1 MRARDFKQLKKDL
14 IIFDIDDTLLHT
26 TAKIRVVKDGETVRE
41 LTNQQFN
48 QYELQSGEE
57 FDFGEFRSAEKFNQ
71 ESKPIEPMINKLKT
85 ILAHSKNSEVIMLTA
100 RSDFD
105 NRDLFLKT
113 FTDLG
118 IDMSRVHVH
127 RAGNLPGDE
136 IPAEKKAV
144 YVRKYAETRKYDH
157 IRLYDDSMSNLR
169 VFKGLEDEYPDI
181 DFRAYYVGPKGQTQ
195 NIAENISISDH
206 KDNFVEMFQKF
217 LPIAMKHIG
226 LKNLPTMKF
235 ESHVH
240 DDVQPTFGKYEN
252 GERVLYVSLM
262 NRHPNDILRT
272 IAHELTHYKQDS
284 EHELV
289 DDSGRTGSPHEN
301 QANAVAGIVMR
312 HFNKQY
318 PEYLSSKPITEGIT
332 PKDIHKL
339 ADKNNI
345 PWDNEPSFLK
355 LTKRLTG
362 KEHLDDLDQTE
373 LQKVKHHLEIQC
385 VTESFDQ
392 PYPFRWEANKNRVKA
407 IATLNDGS
415 NLIIRFDHDDEGNWQ
430 VVFDRN
436 DDFEVTG
443 GGDAQRVFATV
454 LTAINQFVKNH
465 KPLSITFSASK
476 DVDTATA
483 NPESR
488 AKLYNRLVQ
497 RYASSMGYKSH
508 SREVNDEVIYLLRP
522 TAVTTENFAD
532 GKGPGRPGDSVR
544 HGIPKKAT
552 MAELEK
558 ASHAKGR
565 KGQLA
570 RWQIN
575 MRNGKKKS

>member
-1 MRARDFKQLKKDL
+1 MRARDLK
-14 IIFDIDDTLLHT
+14 
-26 TAKIRVVKDGETVRE
+26 
-41 LTNQQFN
+41 
-48 QYELQSGEE
+48 
-57 FDFGEFRSAEKFNQ
+57 
-71 ESKPIEPMINKLKT
+71 
-85 ILAHSKNSEVIMLTA
+85 
-100 RSDFD
+100 
-105 NRDLFLKT
+105 
-113 FTDLG
+113 
-118 IDMSRVHVH
+118 
-127 RAGNLPGDE
+127 
-136 IPAEKKAV
+136 
-144 YVRKYAETRKYDH
+144 
-157 IRLYDDSMSNLR
+157 
-169 VFKGLEDEYPDI
+169 
-181 DFRAYYVGPKGQTQ
+181 PKSV
-195 NIAENISISDH
+195 SIKDH
-206 KDNFVEMFQKF
+206 KDNFLEMFQKF

-226 LKNLPTMKF
+226 LKHLPTMKF
-235 ESHVH
+235 EAHVH

-252 GERVLYVSLM
+252 GEHVLYVSLM

-312 HFNKQY
+312 HFNKHY

-373 LQKVKHHLEIQC
+373 LKKVKHHLEIQC

-392 PYPFRWEANKNRVKA
+392 PYPFKWEKRESGDYNARSV
-407 IATLNDGS
+407 LNDGS
-415 NLIIRFDHDDEGNWQ
+415 SLTIRFDHKKNEWQ
-430 VVFDRN
+430 VVFDRDN
-436 DDFEVTG
+436 DFGVTG
-443 GGDAQRVFATV
+443 EGDAQRIFATV
-454 LTAINQFVKNH
+454 LTAIKQFIENVK
-465 KPLSITFSASK
+465 PQALTFSADKNDDPES
-476 DVDTATA
+476 V

-488 AKLYNRLVQ
+488 ASLYYRLVQ
-497 RYASSMGYKSH
+497 RYAGSVGYKIH
-508 SREVNDEVIYLLRP
+508 ARENGDSIIYLLRP
-522 TAVTTENFAD
+522 ILAVEENFAD
-532 GKGPGRPGDSVR
+532 GKGPGRPGDSQR

-552 MAELEK
+552 MSELEK
-558 ASHAKGR
+558 ASHSAGR